1 MMAVAG
7 KHAQREKDSTL
18 TDPATNH
25 WSREGLTEALQD
37 IIRESGR
44 SLGDHSVV
52 DLAPLDHF
60 HGDGREATL
69 RLARLLDPAP
79 GTKVLDVGGALGG
92 PARTLAVEFG
102 CVVTVLDLT
111 EDYVRAGEMLTAGL
125 GLQDRVK
132 FDLGN
137 ALHLP
142 YPPESFDVVWTQNSG
157 MNISDKAAL
166 YAGFRRVLRPGG
178 RLATQEP
185 VSGPNGPPIHFPL
198 MWADD
203 PGLSHVG
210 TAEELVATITGA
222 GFIPLA
228 NEPHLVAPGPL
239 ATFAIAGG
247 QTYSIAEL
255 VKGDRLSEI
264 MSAGKRNREEGR
276 IASLMA
282 VFERA

>member
-1 MMAVAG
+1 M
-7 KHAQREKDSTL
+7 S
-18 TDPATNH
+18 DPATNH

-44 SLGDHSVV
+44 SLGDLSVV

-125 GLQDRVK
+125 GLQDRVR

-157 MNISDKAAL
+157 MGIADKAGL
-166 YAGFRRVLRPGG
+166 YAEFWRVLRPGG
-178 RLATQEP
+178 TLATHEP
-185 VSGPNGPPIHFPL
+185 VAGINGPPRHFPL
-198 MWADD
+198 VWADD
-203 PGLSHVG
+203 PSASHIV
-210 TAEELVATITGA
+210 TRSALTETIVAA
-222 GFIPLA
+222 GFVLLSEEQYLPIG
-228 NEPHLVAPGPL
+228 GPFP
-239 ATFAIAGG
+239 AFTTPTGG
-247 QTYSIAEL
+247 TYS
-255 VKGDRLSEI
+255 VQGVI
-264 MSAGKRNREEGR
+264 MGEKLPGVMTAGARNREDGLV
-276 IASLMA
+276 ASFLGLFSR
-282 VFERA
+282 V

>member
-1 MMAVAG
+1 MSRQGSDFWNRADLAAV
-7 KHAQREKDSTL
+7 
-18 TDPATNH
+18 
-25 WSREGLTEALQD
+25 LQG
-37 IIRESGR
+37 ILRASGR
-44 SLGDHSVV
+44 PIDELSVA
-52 DLAPLDHF
+52 DLAPLDQF
-60 HGDGREATL
+60 HAGGREATL
-69 RLARLLDPAP
+69 SLARLLAPQP
-79 GTKVLDVGGALGG
+79 GTRVLDVGGGLGG
-92 PARTLAVEFG
+92 PARTLAAEFA
-102 CVVTVLDLT
+102 CVVTVVDLT
-111 EDYVRAGEMLTAGL
+111 PDYLEAGAMLTKLVGL
-125 GLQDRVK
+125 AEHVQ
-132 FDLGN
+132 FDFGD
-137 ALHLP
+137 ALDLP
-142 YPPESFDVVWTQNSG
+142 YPPGSFDVVWTQNSG